1 MKKAALKIISLMITI
16 SIVLSLIPA
25 AYAAVDPIV
34 ITITMNKEEVNI
46 NEEIVATY
54 SVTGGNNSKYRIIYS
69 WEEKSAGS
77 IIYGDHFLAET
88 SSGSLPYAPT
98 KGEEV
103 RLYMSVEDSDGRSAS
118 KFSEWIPV
126 SGTQKVDPI
135 KISVTLNK
143 EEVNINEEI
152 VATYS
157 VTGGNNS
164 KYRIIY
170 SWEEKSAGSI
180 IYGDHFLA
188 ETSSGNLPYTP
199 TKGEEV
205 RLYISV
211 EDADGRSASKFSDW
225 IPVNPQEII
234 LNDLPSF
241 IKTGETLQI
250 TPSINDGTKDSFTYS
265 SSDNSILTVDEN
277 GKVTT
282 AGGTGKAVITIK
294 ASKTGLTKNVTI
306 AVIPVDL
313 PELNVTLE
321 GPTYYISMQRAIL
334 FTAAATGGIAPY
346 KYTFKLLRDGNEVSS
361 FETEET
367 SASFSGYGINNPGI
381 YTGVVIVED
390 AAGQTKS
397 EKTSSFL
404 EIGNGSSVLGDV
416 NYDGIVDGRDSIRL
430 MKYLS
435 GENDE
440 TTGKPYEINKV
451 RADYNQDGKID
462 ELDLL
467 RLMRRLGGET
477 GLFD

>member
-1 MKKAALKIISLMITI
+1 M
-16 SIVLSLIPA
+16 
-25 AYAAVDPIV
+25 
-34 ITITMNKEEVNI
+34 
-46 NEEIVATY
+46 
-54 SVTGGNNSKYRIIYS
+54 
-69 WEEKSAGS
+69 
-77 IIYGDHFLAET
+77 
-88 SSGSLPYAPT
+88 
-98 KGEEV
+98 
-103 RLYMSVEDSDGRSAS
+103 
-118 KFSEWIPV
+118 
-126 SGTQKVDPI
+126 
-135 KISVTLNK
+135 
-143 EEVNINEEI
+143 
-152 VATYS
+152 
-157 VTGGNNS
+157 
-164 KYRIIY
+164 
-170 SWEEKSAGSI
+170 
-180 IYGDHFLA
+180 
-188 ETSSGNLPYTP
+188 
-199 TKGEEV
+199 
-205 RLYISV
+205 
-211 EDADGRSASKFSDW
+211 
-225 IPVNPQEII
+225 
-234 LNDLPSF
+234 
-241 IKTGETLQI
+241 
-250 TPSINDGTKDSFTYS
+250 
-265 SSDNSILTVDEN
+265 
-277 GKVTT
+277 
-282 AGGTGKAVITIK
+282 
-294 ASKTGLTKNVTI
+294 
-306 AVIPVDL
+306 DL

>member
-1 MKKAALKIISLMITI
+1 M
-16 SIVLSLIPA
+16 
-25 AYAAVDPIV
+25 
-34 ITITMNKEEVNI
+34 
-46 NEEIVATY
+46 
-54 SVTGGNNSKYRIIYS
+54 
-69 WEEKSAGS
+69 
-77 IIYGDHFLAET
+77 
-88 SSGSLPYAPT
+88 
-98 KGEEV
+98 
-103 RLYMSVEDSDGRSAS
+103 
-118 KFSEWIPV
+118 
-126 SGTQKVDPI
+126 
-135 KISVTLNK
+135 
-143 EEVNINEEI
+143 
-152 VATYS
+152 
-157 VTGGNNS
+157 
-164 KYRIIY
+164 
-170 SWEEKSAGSI
+170 
-180 IYGDHFLA
+180 
-188 ETSSGNLPYTP
+188 
-199 TKGEEV
+199 
-205 RLYISV
+205 
-211 EDADGRSASKFSDW
+211 
-225 IPVNPQEII
+225 
-234 LNDLPSF
+234 NDLPSF